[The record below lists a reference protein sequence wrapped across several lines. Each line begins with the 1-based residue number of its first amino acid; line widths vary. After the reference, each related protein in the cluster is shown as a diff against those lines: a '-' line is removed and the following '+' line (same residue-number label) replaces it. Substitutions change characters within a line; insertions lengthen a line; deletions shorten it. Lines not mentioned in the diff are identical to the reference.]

1 MISLNP
7 LSKFGILGINRRN
20 ASYILPKNPRKLY
33 PLVDDKLRT
42 KELLEANRLPAPEL
56 YFSIAHNFESN
67 YLRELKFL
75 KQFVIKP
82 ARGSGGKGILVIV
95 DKNELGWVKIGQ
107 GLLSASDLEYHISNI
122 LAGLFSLGGVPD
134 KVIIEYRV
142 HSHLN
147 FRPVAFLGVPD
158 IRIILYRGIPVMS
171 MLRLPTKESGGK
183 ANLHEG
189 AIGVGVDMLRGVTL
203 NGVYHNRLI
212 ERHPDTRI
220 PISGIQIPFWN
231 PILDTAARIFDVFKL
246 GYMGIDFVV
255 DQVLGPL
262 ILELNARPG
271 LNIQLANGVGLI
283 PRLDAVDRFG
293 PDVENMSPPRRCE
306 LAREIVKCA

>member
-1 MISLNP
+1 MISLSP
-7 LSKFGILGINRRN
+7 FKEFGLLGINRRN
-20 ASYILPKNPRKLY
+20 ASYILPRNPRRLY
-33 PLVDDKLRT
+33 PLVDDKLKT
-42 KELLEANRLPAPEL
+42 KELLGANRLPVPEL

-82 ARGSGGKGILVIV
+82 ARGSGGKGILVII
-95 DKNELGWVKIGQ
+95 DKNELGWVRIGRE
-107 GLLSASDLEYHISNI
+107 LLSASDLEYHISNI
-122 LAGLFSLGGVPD
+122 LAGLYSLGGLPD

-142 HSHLN
+142 RSHLSL
-147 FRPVAFLGVPD
+147 RPVAFQGVPD

-171 MLRLPTKESGGK
+171 MLRFPTKESGGK

-189 AIGVGVDMLRGVTL
+189 AIGVGVDMLKGITL
-203 NGVYHNRLI
+203 NGVYHDKLI

-220 PISGIQIPFWN
+220 PISGIQIPFWDL
-231 PILDTAARIFDVFKL
+231 ILNEAAKIFDVFKL

-255 DQVLGPL
+255 DQALGPL

-271 LNIQLANGVGLI
+271 LNIQLANGAGLL
-283 PRLDAVDRFG
+283 PRLNAVDALG
-293 PDVENMSPPRRCE
+293 SSVENMSFSRRVE
-306 LAREIVKCA
+306 LAREITKCA